1 MKSSLVEEAANE
13 LINMLMEFD
22 HNQKEEEKK
31 VKEESCT
38 QSKTTDHLESKGT
51 E

>member
-22 HNQKEEEKK
+22 HSQKKEEKK
-31 VKEESCT
+31 AEEASFT
-38 QSKTTDHLESKGT
+38 QSKTMDHLESEGA